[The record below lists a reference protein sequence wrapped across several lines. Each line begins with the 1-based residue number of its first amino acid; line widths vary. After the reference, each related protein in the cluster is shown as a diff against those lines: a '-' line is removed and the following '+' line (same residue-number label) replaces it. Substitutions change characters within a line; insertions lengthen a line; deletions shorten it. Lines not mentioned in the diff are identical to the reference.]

1 MAAAAALSPVSN
13 FFTCSS
19 PPLLYSCSIQKNNNN
34 TYLHYPFHYKTRKF
48 VISTKTSTNHIHN
61 SSIQPHQQ
69 HQEDDDDDDDV
80 IISDKVE
87 EDVSSAAD
95 DMLPERWDVLGLG
108 QAMVLLYLYTRLL
121 FAYPIFYHFN

>member
-19 PPLLYSCSIQKNNNN
+19 PPLLYSCSIQKNNN
-34 TYLHYPFHYKTRKF
+34 TSYLHYPFGYKTRKF

-61 SSIQPHQQ
+61 SSIQPQQQ
-69 HQEDDDDDDDV
+69 HQEDDDDDV
-80 IISDKVE
+80 IISDKVEEEEE

-108 QAMVLLYLYTRLL
+108 QAM
-121 FAYPIFYHFN
+121 